1 MTAMADAMI
10 QEQIAEFEEVFNL
23 FDEDKDNKLSL
34 QELGAVLTAL
44 GQEPSEE
51 GLLKM
56 VDSLDREPAAPVT
69 ETKNSKRSNKKKEV
83 YVELDDN
90 GYDRNSKINFSEFLS
105 LMAQQIKATDTEDEL
120 IESFKVFDRDGD
132 GFINA
137 AELRYSMM
145 NLGEKLMDTEVDDM
159 IQEADRDGD
168 GAINYDEF
176 VKMMVAK

>member
-10 QEQIAEFEEVFNL
+10 QEQIAEFEEVFKL
-23 FDEDKDNKLSL
+23 FDVDKDNKLSL
-34 QELGAVLTAL
+34 QELGSVLTAL
-44 GQEPSEE
+44 GQDPSEE

-56 VDSLDREPAAPVT
+56 LDSLDREPAAPVT
-69 ETKNSKRSNKKKEV
+69 ETKNSKWSNKKKEA

-90 GYDRNSKINFSEFLS
+90 GYDRNPKINFSEFLC